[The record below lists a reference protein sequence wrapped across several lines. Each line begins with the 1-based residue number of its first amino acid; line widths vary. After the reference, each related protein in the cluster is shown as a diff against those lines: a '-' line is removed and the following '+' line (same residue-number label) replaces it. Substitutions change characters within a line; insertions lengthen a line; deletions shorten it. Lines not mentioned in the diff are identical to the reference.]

1 MGHINLCPIFWT
13 ERKIMALGTQSRLT
27 KIPNAPTRTS
37 ATTVQTPTSGGAANI
52 LANTGTQISNSMA
65 DMESLYADMK
75 AMGASMAN
83 AASAQAQANQFA
95 FNSAEAALN
104 REYNTEM
111 WEKNAAFNSAQ
122 AELNRAFQKEEAQAN
137 RDWQERMANT
147 AYQRQIADLKAAGLN
162 PVLAAL
168 NGGAATG
175 SGAQATGSQAS
186 STPASASAA
195 MGSNYSGQG
204 YNMSD
209 SLAVLGV
216 LGSMIGS
223 GMSAFAQYLADKE
236 TKTASMI
243 DAFLNGGIDK
253 KTAKKIYA
261 ASIGATYGATGVY
274 TGMQN
279 RR

>member
-1 MGHINLCPIFWT
+1 
-13 ERKIMALGTQSRLT
+13 MALGTQSRLT
-27 KIPNAPTRTS
+27 TIPKAPTI
-37 ATTVQTPTSGGAANI
+37 TTTKTPSSGSAANI
-52 LANTGTQISNSMA
+52 LANMGSTISSGMSEMQN
-65 DMESLYADMK
+65 LYADMK
-75 AMGASMAN
+75 AAGAGMAN
-83 AASAQAQANQFA
+83 AASQQAQENQFA
-95 FNSAEAALN
+95 FNSAQAALN

-111 WEKNAAFNSAQ
+111 WEKNAAFNSAE
-122 AELNRAFQKEEAQAN
+122 AELNRQFQAKEAQAN

-175 SGAQATGSQAS
+175 SGAQASGSQAS
-186 STPASASAA
+186 SSPASASAA

-209 SLAVLGV
+209 TLAVLGV
-216 LGSMIGS
+216 IGNMIGS
-223 GMSAFAQYLADKE
+223 GMSALALYLNQKE
-236 TKTASMI
+236 TTTANI
-243 DAFLNGGIDK
+243 LDGFLNGGIDL
-253 KTAKKIYA
+253 KTAKKLW
-261 ASIGATYGATGVY
+261 SGSMGATYGATGIY